1 MMHIGGTSA
10 LGIFTF
16 LSTPSSWP
24 SIRGEN
30 GKVKFI
36 SFFETD
42 HSARNFL
49 TKSFPQT
56 YTRSNKHHCYSDFLQ
71 FWTSNNLRRLT
82 ISFGKVVARI
92 WCPLSP
98 PGTGRVVVPHFII
111 WKVVQVGRRLEYN
124 WPTNSL
130 LAKWAPPCSRRLR
143 QLGCGKK
150 GNLKSEKWKFK
161 TKWLQ

>member
-92 WCPLSP
+92 LCPLSP

-111 WKVVQVGRRLEYN
+111 WKVVQVGREGSSIIGR
-124 WPTNSL
+124 PTPSSPNEVLPARDDWDSSD
-130 LAKWAPPCSRRLR
+130 A
-143 QLGCGKK
+143 GKK
-150 GNLKSEKWKFK
+150 EI
-161 TKWLQ
+161 

>member
-111 WKVVQVGRRLEYN
+111 WKVVQVGREGSSIIGR
-124 WPTNSL
+124 PTPSSPNEL
-130 LAKWAPPCSRRLR
+130 LPVGDDWDSSDA
-143 QLGCGKK
+143 GKK
-150 GNLKSEKWKFK
+150 EI
-161 TKWLQ
+161 